1 MATPLSIRLGSL
13 ATLLALAGCASSAPI
28 LKGKP
33 EQQLG
38 TVLELQKKANIA
50 YQDGNIAEAVQ
61 DYTQLTQMIPDE
73 PNYWFLLGNALV
85 KEQEPDQAVVAYN
98 QAIIRNPRHTRAW
111 HNLGVIRLR
120 QAQAAFVSS
129 AETANAGDP
138 IKQNSRRVAEALAR
152 VNDVPKSASPA
163 TDQVIEDAPV
173 PVPTPAQT
181 QPLQEGGAA
190 APSRS
195 P

>member
-1 MATPLSIRLGSL
+1 MATPLSIRFGSL
-13 ATLLALAGCASSAPI
+13 VVLLALAGCASSAPT
-28 LKGKP
+28 LRGKP

-38 TVLELQKKANIA
+38 TVLELQKKANTA
-50 YQDGNIAEAVQ
+50 YQGGNITEAVQ
-61 DYTQLTQMIPDE
+61 DYTELTQMIPDE

-85 KEQEPDQAVVAYN
+85 KAQEPDQAVVAYN

-138 IKQNSRRVAEALAR
+138 IQQNSRRVAEALAR
-152 VNDVPKSASPA
+152 VNDVPKSASQA
-163 TDQVIEDAPV
+163 TDQVIEDGPV
-173 PVPTPAQT
+173 PAPTPAQT
-181 QPLQEGGAA
+181 QPLQEGSVAT
-190 APSRS
+190 PSRS